1 MKLASKAEYYIPPD
15 VPLDAADLIERIFI
29 VNQNL
34 RIRVSGA
41 EPVPTLE
48 HAVICVRF
56 QVPQIVSHPFLRRVW
71 VPDRTLPPR
80 RVPFGPIPFNP
91 YEAIQPVWGRSAP
104 HLDLDLVEGV
114 CAIMRVDDLQ
124 DMVFRLHSSS

>member
-1 MKLASKAEYYIPPD
+1 MKLASKAEYYIPPE

-34 RIRVSGA
+34 RIRVSSA
-41 EPVPTLE
+41 EPVPCVE
-48 HAVICVRF
+48 NAVIHNRF

-91 YEAIQPVWGRSAP
+91 YDGIQPAWNRSSP
-104 HLDLDLVEGV
+104 HLDLDLIAGV